1 MPKIAK
7 QESVALREDDPP
19 SKRALVASALRLFVA
34 KGVWETTIRDVAKDA
49 GFTNPAI
56 FKFFKGR
63 DDLAQCVFERCYER
77 LASAL
82 APAQQM
88 PGFEPRLC
96 SLVTEAAAFMDR
108 DLDAFLFVSEELRNF
123 WPRVSP
129 LVRRQSIIKTLNELF
144 RLGRAE
150 GVVTRESDVGLL
162 VASVV
167 GTLSQTARFLYFKE
181 LKGPATRLAPRLS
194 EMFLSMSRC
203 A

>member
-1 MPKIAK
+1 MPKTRA

-34 KGVWETTIRDVAKDA
+34 KGVWETTIRDVAQGT

-82 APAQQM
+82 VPALQM
-88 PGFEPRLC
+88 PGFEARLR
-96 SLVTEAAAFMDR
+96 SLVAEATAFMDR

-129 LVRRQSIIKTLNELF
+129 QVRRQSIIKTLDELF
-144 RLGRAE
+144 QLGRAE
-150 GVVTRESDVGLL
+150 GVVIRESDVSPL

-194 EMFLSMSRC
+194 EMFL
-203 A
+203 